1 MKKRCSKCGEIKEES
16 EFHNSKINKDG
27 LQWQCKECEREYY
40 NRNKDKI
47 CEYVREYYNQNK
59 ERIAKRRREYYKQNK
74 KRLAEYKREY
84 RKQHKEQIAEKKQ
97 EYQNRNKDRIVKWKR
112 EWQIR
117 NKEQIAKHKREYR
130 NQNKEQIAKKDREY
144 YNQNKDR
151 IVKWTREYRNQNKE
165 QLNKKNREY
174 GQTPKGKLCRKR
186 VAHRRRALM
195 KNAEATLTTEQWNV
209 ILVQQKNRCAKCK
222 KRFTKKNPPTVDH
235 IIPVSKG
242 GGLIFGNVQ
251 ALCLSCNSKKGN
263 KLHRGFILTWCVN
276 L

>member
-1 MKKRCSKCGEIKEES
+1 MEKRCSKCGEVKERS
-16 EFHNSKINKDG
+16 EFNKSRERKGG
-27 LQWQCKECEREYY
+27 LRLECKKC
-40 NRNKDKI
+40 
-47 CEYVREYYNQNK
+47 Q
-59 ERIAKRRREYYKQNK
+59 
-74 KRLAEYKREY
+74 L
-84 RKQHKEQIAEKKQ
+84 
-97 EYQNRNKDRIVKWKR
+97 EYQRKYRD
-112 EWQIR
+112 R
-117 NKEQIAKHKREYR
+117 NKEQIAK
-130 NQNKEQIAKKDREY
+130 KK
-144 YNQNKDR
+144 
-151 IVKWTREYRNQNKE
+151 
-165 QLNKKNREY
+165 REY
-174 GQTPKGKLCRKR
+174 GQTSKGKLCRKR

-209 ILVQQKNRCAKCK
+209 ILVQQKNRCAKGK